1 LVEYKRIEDPVFK
14 LLTAKVQIEN
24 ILELIKDNP
33 YENYMNLK
41 LTSVYYEIQRQLEKV
56 SVYD

>member
-1 LVEYKRIEDPVFK
+1 MVEYKRIEDPVFK